1 MADEIHPIWKPL
13 LDFQAA
19 MGAGAGW
26 STLPNDPRVQKFD
39 ELRTSRAFEKS
50 GLANV
55 ADNLMENIQRL
66 CALADM
72 PSSIFNYGRRYQ
84 EVLEDVNAKV
94 ASVPVPSTL
103 AQGVTEE
110 QFRRHKSHE
119 GVWKWILGN
128 ELHESEIGWM
138 TNSNDVAGFAISPE
152 VTEHVREEKRIQIG
166 AFCASLLI
174 QAWTLFEVLSE
185 DLWEAALN
193 AHPTVLGELKGK
205 LKSKFKGGALEET
218 NSRIPSEP
226 TLRISFNELQKCKFN
241 VRSQLGTILKERNDI
256 GFRSLYDIR
265 ASYHRAFS
273 QQNATIVDVLD
284 TPGLQYAAAVR
295 NLLIH
300 KRGIVDKEFNEQ
312 TASVPGAMQVR
323 VGDAFLLT
331 GKLCAELSDHCRN
344 CAIFLVIAVHGW
356 IIGHPEKIDP
366 EEG

>member
-1 MADEIHPIWKPL
+1 MADEIHPTFKIL
-13 LDFQAA
+13 LDFQSA
-19 MGAGAGW
+19 MQAGSGL
-26 STLPNDPRVQKFD
+26 SSLPSDPRLQKFD
-39 ELRTSRAFEKS
+39 EWRASREFEKS

-55 ADNLMENIQRL
+55 ADNLMQNIQRL
-66 CALADM
+66 LALAHM
-72 PSSIFNYGRRYQ
+72 PYTIFNYGRRYQ
-84 EVLEDVNAKV
+84 QVYEKIHAK
-94 ASVPVPSTL
+94 ASSEPVPNTL

-110 QFRRHKSHE
+110 QFRDYKAHE
-119 GVWKWILGN
+119 GTWKWIFG
-128 ELHESEIGWM
+128 SEPHDSAIGAI
-138 TNSNDVAGFAISPE
+138 TFGNDVAGFAIAPE
-152 VTEHVREEKRIQIG
+152 ITEHVQEEKRIQIG

-241 VRSQLGTILKERNDI
+241 VRSRLGTILKERNDI

-273 QQNATIVDVLD
+273 QQNKTIVDVLE